1 MLSPSRR
8 VLLKRGQARLRPGEA
23 GFSMPEL
30 MLVLAIIMLL
40 VTLSIPNLLKARH
53 RAEEAAAV
61 QTLKNSHTAQE
72 AYRVLHGNYAPDFQT
87 LMRTGPDPLGV
98 EDGGEASQDM
108 MVYRGY
114 IYSLNRAAADEYTIQ
129 ARAVLDNADR
139 PTYAIDQQGKLTA
152 TGSSGLTGGLSG
164 PDGGGGEENVGGGTT
179 PPPDEP
185 PPDEPPPE

>member
-1 MLSPSRR
+1 MYRRFSP
-8 VLLKRGQARLRPGEA
+8 KRGEA

-40 VTLSIPNLLKARH
+40 ATLSIPNLFTARH

-61 QTLKNSHTAQE
+61 QTLKNAHTAQE
-72 AYRVLHGNYAPDFQT
+72 GYRVLHGNYAPDFQT

-98 EDGGEASQDM
+98 EDNAEASEDV

-114 IYSLNRAAADEYTIQ
+114 IYRMNRTAADAYTIE
-129 ARAVLDNADR
+129 ARPVLDNVSR
-139 PTYAIDQQGKLTA
+139 PTYGIDENGNLTA

-164 PDGGGGEENVGGGTT
+164 GGGGQGNQGGGST
-179 PPPDEP
+179 
-185 PPDEPPPE
+185 PPDEPPPEEPPEE